1 MKMIKNIIFLLT
13 LMLSGVVDCVAT
25 EPADIPPDGID
36 TNSVDVGEIT
46 DGEITDLR
54 HSTCT
59 LSLADN
65 TKEDSYNYVEGA
77 ICPAAGGECTYSAI
91 MKLNGEITI
100 LKQISSGENTSVF
113 QNEDILLTVK
123 QAPIAEPTEDEEGSD
138 IKATI
143 DIKTKSTERKFHMFG
158 YCGV

>member
-13 LMLSGVVDCVAT
+13 LMLSGIAGCAAN
-25 EPADIPPDGID
+25 EPATIPPDGIE
-36 TNSVDVGEIT
+36 TNSLDIGEIA
-46 DGEITDLR
+46 DDEITDLR
-54 HSTCT
+54 HFTCT
-59 LSLADN
+59 LSLTDN
-65 TKEDSYNYVEGA
+65 KKEDSYNYVEGA

-100 LKQISSGENTSVF
+100 LKQISSEKNTSEYKS
-113 QNEDILLTVK
+113 EDISLTVK
-123 QAPIAEPTEDEEGSD
+123 QAPIAEPAEDEEGSD

-143 DIKTKSTERKFHMFG
+143 DIKTKNTERKFNMFG